1 MKFRV
6 RQVAIRV
13 KVIVSVLK
21 TNVSQ
26 CVGLISDGYTA
37 CVRERVS
44 ERGRKTPQRY
54 GWLFQ
59 AECGN
64 RGKLPHLKK
73 NETHRGSALS
83 MSHTVR
89 GIYN

>member
-6 RQVAIRV
+6 RQVAVRV

-21 TNVSQ
+21 TNLSQ

-37 CVRERVS
+37 CERER
-44 ERGRKTPQRY
+44 ETPQSY

-73 NETHRGSALS
+73 NETHRGFALS

>member
-13 KVIVSVLK
+13 EVI
-21 TNVSQ
+21 VSQ
-26 CVGLISDGYTA
+26 CVGLISDGYT
-37 CVRERVS
+37 VRERERVS

-64 RGKLPHLKK
+64 RGKRPQLKK
-73 NETHRGSALS
+73 NETHRGFSLS